1 MIAPAAIATIA
12 ILPSQNP
19 NLYSKPWPFVWLEK
33 KVEIMYV
40 TIANPPISIHLD
52 FFSSSP
58 FGCTSFPVS
67 GNSSVFST
75 FCSAPFV
82 LDRKKKYALSASAA
96 ITHANNESNIFRF
109 D

>member
-1 MIAPAAIATIA
+1 MAPAATAIIAKFPIQKP
-12 ILPSQNP
+12 I
-19 NLYSKPWPFVWLEK
+19 LYSSPRPFVWLEK

-40 TIANPPISIHLD
+40 AIANPPISIHLD

-58 FGCTSFPVS
+58 SGCTSFPVS